1 VTRAAARGV
10 LFDMDGVLVFS
21 TEAWFGVYNDTLSHF
36 GHPRIGREAFL
47 RIFGNGTR
55 ADRAAYMP
63 ERTVE
68 EIDGAYRRFF
78 AGRLGEVA
86 LNPEAP
92 DALRRLRA
100 SGARTSLAT
109 NTHRALAEAILGRL
123 GIAGLLDAFACA
135 DEAGAG
141 KPDPAVVR
149 LAESIL
155 ERLGVVPHL
164 TALACADEAGAGK
177 PDPAVV
183 RLAARRIG
191 LRLSECVLVGDSRY
205 DEEAAAAAPVEFRG
219 YRYGTAPTRIEALS
233 EIAG

>member
-36 GHPRIGREAFL
+36 GHPRIGREEFL
-47 RIFGNGTR
+47 GIFGNGTR

-78 AGRLGEVA
+78 AGRLGDVA
-86 LNPEAP
+86 LNREAP
-92 DALRRLRA
+92 DVLRRLRER
-100 SGARTSLAT
+100 GVRTSLAT

-123 GIAGLLDAFACA
+123 EIAGLLDAFACA

-149 LAESIL
+149 LAAD
-155 ERLGVVPHL
+155 RLGLP
-164 TALACADEAGAGK
+164 
-177 PDPAVV
+177 
-183 RLAARRIG
+183 
-191 LRLSECVLVGDSRY
+191 LSDCVMVGDSVY
-205 DEEAAAAAPVEFRG
+205 DEEAARTAPVAFRG
-219 YRYGTAPTRIEALS
+219 YRYGAALTRIEALS

>member
-78 AGRLGEVA
+78 AGRLGDVA

-149 LAESIL
+149 LAA
-155 ERLGVVPHL
+155 ERLGLP
-164 TALACADEAGAGK
+164 
-177 PDPAVV
+177 
-183 RLAARRIG
+183 
-191 LRLSECVLVGDSRY
+191 LSDCVMVGDSRY
-205 DEEAAAAAPVEFRG
+205 DEDAARDAPVAFRG
-219 YRYGTAPTRIEALS
+219 YRYGAAPTRIEALS